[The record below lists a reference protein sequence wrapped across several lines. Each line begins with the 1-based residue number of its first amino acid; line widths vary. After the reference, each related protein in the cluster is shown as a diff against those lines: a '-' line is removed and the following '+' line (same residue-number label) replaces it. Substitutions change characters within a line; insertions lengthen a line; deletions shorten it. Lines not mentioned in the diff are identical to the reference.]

1 MLHNLVIPEVLGL
14 HGAHAESGENITF
27 TRYAEE
33 AVAAVEAGKQKM
45 ALLLNPT
52 SAQEVMAI
60 AQAGD
65 RMPQKG
71 TYFYPKLLAGI
82 VLHDLGAE

>member
-1 MLHNLVIPEVLGL
+1 
-14 HGAHAESGENITF
+14 
-27 TRYAEE
+27 
-33 AVAAVEAGKQKM
+33 M

-52 SAQEVMAI
+52 GVHEVMAI

-65 RMPQKG
+65 KMPQKG

-82 VLHDLGAE
+82 VLYDLATL